1 MSHKNLNVRVSIDL
15 ADRLEALRPALE
27 RKPEYAGRAS
37 ISGADVAR
45 LALALG
51 VAQLEREAAAA
62 ADEVNPHRP

>member
-1 MSHKNLNVRVSIDL
+1 MSHKSLNIRVSMDL
-15 ADRLEALRPALE
+15 ADRLDAIRPTLE

-37 ISGADVAR
+37 ISVSEVAR

-62 ADEVNPHRP
+62 SNEVPNKP

>member
-1 MSHKNLNVRVSIDL
+1 MSHKSLNIRVSTDL
-15 ADRLEALRPALE
+15 AARLEAMRPTLE

-37 ISGADVAR
+37 ISVSEVAR

-62 ADEVNPHRP
+62 GQEVTSHKP